1 MPDGVFT
8 KAMDVDA
15 FLREI
20 QQTTFADDLAA
31 YVQRAFRMAHQHRCA
46 TGIQDE
52 MLRSVRA
59 YKSMYDPEDMDLLE
73 NPNEIYMSV
82 TNLKCRAL
90 QSWLLDIIAQAE
102 DKPWTLEPTPVPE
115 LPTRLE
121 DIVINRLTL
130 EFERGGFDE
139 DVRDIAADAKSI
151 ALEHA
156 NDIAKEAVE
165 GMEMLISDQL
175 QEGGWRSAF
184 ADFVVDLS
192 IFPSAILKGP
202 TMGFEEG
209 LHWRNG
215 RPVTDK
221 EVRLHTGR
229 VNPFDVFPAPNA
241 TTTQNGTFIC
251 HVDRATQ
258 CDLFD
263 MIGLHGF
270 DEVAI
275 RQIISAYPDGATS
288 WLPLYQS
295 MIDCVQKTDHDANS
309 PDQEYHVLVYY
320 GKVPGALMHEHGITD
335 VDIHSMVE
343 CEIRVC
349 AGRVIRAIT
358 NPYPLGRRPLHSAEV
373 QSEPGSFW
381 GRSLPSLLRDVQRVA
396 NASARALVKNM
407 GFSSGPITEYDADRL
422 VHEDDINELTPYR
435 MFAVKTDPFGSN
447 TPAFRFSKIDNIST
461 RLLEV
466 YEKFRREADD
476 VSGIPAYALGNPQT
490 SGAGR
495 TLGGLSLLMGN
506 AAKGVKRILSN
517 VDKGVIEPIVEM
529 HYHLNLI
536 YSDDETVKADAGV
549 ITRGAAGLLQRELS
563 QARAVEVL
571 QLLTPYAANGLV
583 PPEAVIIV
591 LRDVVKSLGYN
602 ADELVADPQAAQR
615 LALAAAQVQAGGG
628 GGLPNPFPDGVPE
641 QIQPTTEGTPLPQL
655 DGRSSVPADP
665 ADLEAILG
673 SF

>member
-1 MPDGVFT
+1 MPDGIFT

-20 QQTTFADDLAA
+20 KQTTFADNLSD
-31 YVQRAFRMAHQHRCA
+31 YVKRAFTMAHQHRCA
-46 TGIQDE
+46 TGVENE

-59 YKSMYDPEDMDLLE
+59 YKCMYDPEDLELLE
-73 NPNEIYMSV
+73 NPNEVYMGV

-102 DKPWTLEPTPVPE
+102 DKPWTLEPTPVPQ

-121 DIVINRLTL
+121 DIVVNRLAL

-139 DVRDIAADAKSI
+139 DLRDVASDAKSI
-151 ALEHA
+151 ALEYA
-156 NDIAKEAVE
+156 QDMAKEAVE
-165 GMEMLISDQL
+165 GMEALIADQMA
-175 QEGGWRSAF
+175 EGGWREAF
-184 ADFVVDLS
+184 SDFVVDLS
-192 IFPSAILKGP
+192 VFPSAIVKGP
-202 TMGFEEG
+202 TMGYEEG
-209 LHWRNG
+209 LHWRDG

-229 VNPFDVFPAPNA
+229 VSPFDVFPAPNA

-251 HVDRATQ
+251 HVEHVNQ
-258 CDLFD
+258 SDLFE
-263 MIGLHGF
+263 MIGIHGF

-275 RQIISAYPDGATS
+275 RQIIAAYPNGATN
-288 WLPLYQS
+288 WLPMYQS
-295 MIDCVQKTDHDANS
+295 MTDCIQKTDHDANA
-309 PDQEYHVLVYY
+309 PDHEYNVLVYY
-320 GKVPGALMHEHGITD
+320 GKVPGALLHEHGIAD
-335 VDIHSMVE
+335 ADIHSMVE

-373 QSEPGSFW
+373 QSEPGAFW

-396 NASARALVKNM
+396 NASARALVKNV
-407 GFSSGPITEYDADRL
+407 GFSAGPITEYDADRL
-422 VHEDDINELTPYR
+422 ADEDSIDELTPYR
-435 MFAVKTDPFGSN
+435 MFAVKPDPFSAN
-447 TPAFRFSKIDNIST
+447 TPALRFSKIDNVST

-517 VDKGVIEPIVEM
+517 VDKGVVEPLIEM

-549 ITRGAAGLLQRELS
+549 VTRGASGLLQRELS

-615 LALAAAQVQAGGG
+615 LALAAAQVQATGQ
-628 GGLPNPFPDGVPE
+628 LPAPLPDGIPPN
-641 QIQPTTEGTPLPQL
+641 IQPTAEGTPLPEL

-665 ADLEAILG
+665 ASLEALIP
-673 SF
+673 SN